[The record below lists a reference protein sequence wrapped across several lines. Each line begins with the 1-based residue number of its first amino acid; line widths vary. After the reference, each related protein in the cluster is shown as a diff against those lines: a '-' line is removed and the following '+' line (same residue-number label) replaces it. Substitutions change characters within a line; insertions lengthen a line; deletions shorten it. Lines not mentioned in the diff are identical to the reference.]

1 MFMWCEGV
9 WRYLLVDMNERIVTL
24 FYVAMENE
32 TTKDI
37 TAKVHIGHAIQEEMT
52 RQGRNVTWLA
62 AQIHMTD
69 RAIYKIYDKESLNT
83 ELVRL
88 ISNAMGKNFF
98 ALYDISEQNG
108 EK

>member
-1 MFMWCEGV
+1 
-9 WRYLLVDMNERIVTL
+9 
-24 FYVAMENE
+24 MENE
-32 TTKDI
+32 KTKDI
-37 TAKVHIGHAIQEEMT
+37 TVKIHIGHAIQEEMA

-88 ISNAMGKNFF
+88 ISNALGKNLF
-98 ALYDISEQNG
+98 ALYDVNEQNG